1 MGKEI
6 IGRLASGKVD
16 PTMDELLEIAT
27 VIIAAKLV
35 GELCERIQL
44 SPILG
49 QIIVG
54 VVVGPSVLGLIEYDH
69 AIRLLAE
76 LGIVILIFVV
86 GLQTRVQ
93 ELREVGRQAASA
105 AGGGVLLPFA
115 LGMLLA
121 ALEGLRVE
129 EGLILG
135 AALTATSV
143 AITAGVLMDLG
154 KIRTKAAELILAA
167 AVMDD
172 VFGLLAL
179 TLVVGVVGAGAENP
193 LMDLLPLLVFLV
205 LVLPAGWKLIP
216 LITRRLAG
224 MRVQGSLFGIVV
236 GIALIFAYLAE
247 WSGLAAI
254 VGAFLVG
261 AIIAGGPYGE
271 RVVSNA
277 LPVYYFLSPFFF
289 VSVGILFDLGSVID
303 APLLVVA
310 IASIAIVGKLVGCG
324 VGARLTGVPT
334 RTSIFVGV
342 GMIPRGEVALIVAT
356 FARSFEIEA
365 GNPLLGSKLFSM
377 VAGMVMITALLGPIL
392 VRYLSR
398 RFEANLNEVG

>member
-1 MGKEI
+1 
-6 IGRLASGKVD
+6 
-16 PTMDELLEIAT
+16 MDELLEIAT

>member
-193 LMDLLPLLVFLV
+193 LLDLLPLLVFLV

-324 VGARLTGVPT
+324 VGARVTGVPT

-377 VAGMVMITALLGPIL
+377 VTGMVMITALLGPIL
-392 VRYLSR
+392 VRYLSQ